1 MDTNSNNHPIYRNHS
16 IFIYLVAVLIAFL
29 LGQQVVIEAASL
41 FAKNI
46 WLYSIGSVLGGY
58 IVGVLVYE
66 FGKLIFG
73 KIAGYR
79 LVKFNLFGLSFTKGK
94 EKTRV
99 SFEGFEGF
107 GGKVL
112 MAPKKDNANSTLL
125 LLGGTIFSVIFA
137 VGAIIG
143 GYIFSNSLPNVEVV
157 FYVILL
163 ICVAILL
170 VVILNAA
177 PFLSDDIGDGFI
189 FRLIHTKVVGKNDF
203 HHLLRQQE
211 ALLTGKGE
219 LSLYECDFANPVN
232 SQILLYNCYYYL
244 DHDDE
249 YSAKE
254 IIKKAFELKEHLTEQ
269 DLSLFYS
276 IHYYFILSNEVNE
289 KITDEYWG
297 LEKSVRKVISGGNRF
312 DTLKSALLV
321 AAFIELSYDSYE
333 YLTLKIEK
341 LKNKYSP
348 LRAEKEDELI
358 EKVLNIIEKK
368 KPEWF
373 QAYENE
379 E

>member
-1 MDTNSNNHPIYRNHS
+1 MDTNSNNHPVYRNHS

-29 LGQQVVIEAASL
+29 LGQQVVVEAASL
-41 FAKNI
+41 FASNI

-58 IVGVLVYE
+58 IIGVLVYE
-66 FGKLIFG
+66 TGKLIFG

-79 LVKFNLFGLSFTKGK
+79 LVKFNLFGLCFTKQK
-94 EKTRV
+94 DKTKV
-99 SFEGFEGF
+99 GFEGFEGF

-112 MAPKKDNANSTLL
+112 MAPKKENANTALL

-137 VGAIIG
+137 VGIIIG
-143 GYIFSNSLPNVEVV
+143 GYIFSNALPNVEVV
-157 FYVILL
+157 FYIILL
-163 ICVAILL
+163 VCVAILL
-170 VVILNAA
+170 VVILNVA

-189 FRLIHTKVVGKNDF
+189 FRLIHSKTVTKNDF

-219 LSLYECDFANPVN
+219 LSLYECNFYNPVN
-232 SQILLYNCYYYL
+232 SQILLFNCYYHI
-244 DHDDE
+244 DHSDD

-254 IIKKAFELKEHLTEQ
+254 TIKKAFELKEHLTEQ

-276 IHYYFILSNEVNE
+276 IHYYFVLSGEVTE
-289 KITDEYWG
+289 KVTDEYWG
-297 LEKSVRKVISGGNRF
+297 LEKSIRKVIAGSNRF

-321 AAFIELSYDSYE
+321 AAFVELSYDSYE
-333 YLTLKIEK
+333 YLTLQIEK

-358 EKVLNIIEKK
+358 EKSLNIIEKK
-368 KPEWF
+368 RPEWF
-373 QAYENE
+373 QPYENE